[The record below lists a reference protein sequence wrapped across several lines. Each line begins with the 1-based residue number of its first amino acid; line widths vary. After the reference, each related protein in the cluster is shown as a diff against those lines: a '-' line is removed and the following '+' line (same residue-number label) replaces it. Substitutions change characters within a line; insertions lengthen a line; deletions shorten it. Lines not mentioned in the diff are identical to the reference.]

1 MRSIT
6 VYAYD
11 PITKEYQGTA
21 EATEDPKHPGR
32 YLVPAFA
39 TETEPPAPG
48 ENQKVVWGGHAWQLE
63 DIPQPEPEPEPTE
76 EELRQQ
82 EIATL
87 ESMASERYYA
97 FIKLLATDALQEEID
112 GLKWELQVIL
122 NELEVSYS
130 ATASHPDFS

>member
-11 PITKEYQGTA
+11 PTAKEYQGTA
-21 EATEDPKHPGR
+21 KAYEDPKHPGR

-39 TETEPPAPG
+39 TETEPPEPG

-82 EIATL
+82 EVWQL
-87 ESMASERYYA
+87 EGCLAERYSA
-97 FIKLLATDALQEEID
+97 HSKLLATGAPQTEIDECRAEIQMILDAL
-112 GLKWELQVIL
+112 
-122 NELEVSYS
+122 EVLYN
-130 ATASHPDFS
+130 A

>member
-21 EATEDPKHPGR
+21 KATEDPKHPGR
-32 YLVPAFA
+32 YLVPAFT
-39 TETEPPAPG
+39 TEIEPPEPG
-48 ENQKVVWGGHAWQLE
+48 ENQKVVWDGQAWRLE

-82 EIATL
+82 EIGRL
-87 ESMASERYYA
+87 EGLLSERYSA
-97 FIKLLATDALQEEID
+97 HSKLLATNAPQTEID
-112 GLKWELQVIL
+112 ECRAEIQAVLA
-122 NELEVSYS
+122 ELEVLYN
-130 ATASHPDFS
+130 A